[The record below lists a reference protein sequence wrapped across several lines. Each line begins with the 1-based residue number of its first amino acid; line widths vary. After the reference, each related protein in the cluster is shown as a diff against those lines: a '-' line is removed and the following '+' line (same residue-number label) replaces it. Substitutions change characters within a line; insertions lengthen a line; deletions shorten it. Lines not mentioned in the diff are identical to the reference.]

1 MPLLSKRSFLL
12 DVCSQVSWKG
22 AHKEICE
29 ELDAHIQERM
39 ERLERLGRT
48 PEEAEKEAVTAMGD
62 PIQIGKELN
71 RYHKPYLSW
80 ILNLSWGVIIVSV
93 IYLAVSVLWP
103 WGSNLFVQKNSDQ
116 IDKKVLWS
124 IDTDQKQQIDN
135 RVVRLTGADFTEKGD
150 LYVYWE
156 TELLEPYRNG
166 WSFSPLYNTFDQ
178 DGEKIEVEGSSFS
191 SSSEQIRVYRG
202 LDVETIKS
210 MTFIYDAY
218 HRNMEFVLDL
228 TQRREVQ

>member
-1 MPLLSKRSFLL
+1 M
-12 DVCSQVSWKG
+12 
-22 AHKEICE
+22 
-29 ELDAHIQERM
+29 
-39 ERLERLGRT
+39 
-48 PEEAEKEAVTAMGD
+48 
-62 PIQIGKELN
+62 
-71 RYHKPYLSW
+71 
-80 ILNLSWGVIIVSV
+80 IVSGESFRK
-93 IYLAVSVLWP
+93 LT
-103 WGSNLFVQKNSDQ
+103 
-116 IDKKVLWS
+116 
-124 IDTDQKQQIDN
+124 DTNPVFNMYITPFKMCIRD
-135 RVVRLTGADFTEKGD
+135 R
-150 LYVYWE
+150 YWE